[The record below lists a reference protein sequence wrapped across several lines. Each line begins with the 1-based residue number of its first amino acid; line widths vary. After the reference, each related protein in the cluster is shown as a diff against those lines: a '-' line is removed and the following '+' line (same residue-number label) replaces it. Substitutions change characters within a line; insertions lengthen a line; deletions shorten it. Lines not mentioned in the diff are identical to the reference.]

1 MSRPQLAV
9 DCDNTVVFMDW
20 QGWQNAQDELYEH
33 DPLDYWRSST
43 LYDNL
48 QPMHGAVE
56 TLEALSEHF
65 DIVFVSRLKG
75 DHHRSKVYFL
85 KKWFPFMKGFVG
97 THEKWLLADSFCALI
112 DDDWNNLSKFPE
124 GKRVLFGSHNIKAD
138 YCIGFWKQHVVDK
151 LCEMYL

>member
-1 MSRPQLAV
+1 MKPQLAV

-20 QGWQNAQDELYEH
+20 DKWCREQDELFEY
-33 DPLDYWRSST
+33 DKLDYWRSST

-56 TLEALSEHF
+56 TLEALSEYF

-85 KKWFPFMKGFVG
+85 KKWFPFMKGFIG

-112 DDDWNNLSKFPE
+112 DDDWNNLSKFPVN
-124 GKRVLFGSHNIKAD
+124 KRV
-138 YCIGFWKQHVVDK
+138 CIGPCNIEVSYVFYAWNSKVVGK
-151 LCEMYL
+151 LCELYL

>member
-1 MSRPQLAV
+1 MKRQLAI

-20 QGWQNAQDELYEH
+20 ISWQHAQDEMYQY

-48 QPMHGAVE
+48 EPTKGAVDAIKE
-56 TLEALSEHF
+56 LSLHF

-75 DHHRSKVYFL
+75 GHHRSKVYFL

-112 DDDWNNLSKFPE
+112 DDDWNNLDKFPKE
-124 GKRVLFGSHNIKAD
+124 KRVLFGSYHEEAMHCM
-138 YCIGFWKQHVVDK
+138 YFWDK
-151 LCEMYL
+151 IQVQRLCELFL

>member
-1 MSRPQLAV
+1 MIKPKLAV
-9 DCDNTVVFMDW
+9 DCDNTVVYMDW
-20 QGWQNAQDELYEH
+20 QGWKNAQDELYQY
-33 DPLDYWRSST
+33 DPLDYWRSHT

-48 QPMHGAVE
+48 TPMSGAVE
-56 TLEALSEHF
+56 TLRDLSEHF

-112 DDDWNNLSKFPE
+112 DDDWKNLVKFPKE
-124 GKRVLFGSHNIKAD
+124 KRVLFGD
-138 YCIGFWKQHVVDK
+138 YEREAMHCMHCWSDVNVKY
-151 LCEMYL
+151 LCELYL